1 MAELISNRRRRLRT
15 IAVAGVVAMALA
27 ACQSPGEPTAGPT
40 TANEGSS
47 EEITPPPPTTTQ
59 PTTATTGS
67 TAPPAGTSGAPR
79 QNTPP
84 KPPPA
89 QGGAPKT
96 NCVTALRACGYPGA
110 SNTGWQPTG
119 AKLTTSGV
127 DLTSD
132 AEFQITKDGAVVD
145 SKDIRGCVSIK
156 ANNVTIKRSRVRC
169 DSYFPIRVYDGFK
182 NAVIED
188 TEIDGMNSGTTNAA
202 VGFDNY
208 TLRRANIHSLG
219 EGPHMGENVLIE
231 NSYVHDLAS
240 CDICHN
246 DAVQS
251 SGALNVVLRHNT
263 FINDASGKNAVVRIA
278 TEQGDSRN
286 FLVEDNLLAGGNYA
300 VQVRSQGFG
309 FPVNVRVINN
319 RIVPSWRFGPFD
331 VTDGRIEATGNYRD
345 DTLEPVDAD

>member
-1 MAELISNRRRRLRT
+1 MAELFPNRRRRLRKIT
-15 IAVAGVVAMALA
+15 AIGFAAAALA
-27 ACQSPGEPTAGPT
+27 ACQVSEEPAAGPT
-40 TANEGSS
+40 TPNEWSAEQATPPAS
-47 EEITPPPPTTTQ
+47 PPPP
-59 PTTATTGS
+59 PA
-67 TAPPAGTSGAPR
+67 PAGPSVSQPGAR
-79 QNTPP
+79 RESAA
-84 KPPPA
+84 KPPPPPD
-89 QGGAPKT
+89 APKT
-96 NCVTALRACGYPGA
+96 NCVNTLRACGYPDA

-127 DLTSD
+127 DLTAD
-132 AEFQITKDGAVVD
+132 AEFQILDDGAVID

-169 DSYFPIRVYDGFK
+169 DSYFPIRIYEGFK

-219 EGPHMGENVLIE
+219 EGPHMGGNVLIE

-251 SGALNVVLRHNT
+251 SGALDVVLRHNT
-263 FINDASGKNAVVRIA
+263 FINDAMGKNAVVRIA
-278 TEQGDSRN
+278 TEQGESHN
-286 FLVEDNLLAGGNYA
+286 FLVENNLLAGGNFA
-300 VQVRSQGFG
+300 VQVRSQGHG
-309 FPVNVRVINN
+309 FPVNVRVIGN
-319 RIVPSWRFGPFD
+319 RIVPTWRFGPFD
-331 VTDGRIEATGNYRD
+331 VTDGTIETTGNYRD
-345 DTLEPVDAD
+345 DTLEPVIAD